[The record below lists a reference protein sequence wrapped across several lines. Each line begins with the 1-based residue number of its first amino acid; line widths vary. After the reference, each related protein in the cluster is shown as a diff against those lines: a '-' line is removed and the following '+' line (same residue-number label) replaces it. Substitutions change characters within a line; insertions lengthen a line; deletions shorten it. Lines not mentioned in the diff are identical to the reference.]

1 MTNFPTRIPDC
12 DHNHFKKIKA
22 TYLLLILNFWYR
34 LFNIKKQ
41 WHPKKS
47 LSAIKSKPDLTNDTL
62 ICVSSTKLAYNH
74 PFTIQRFYHPSV
86 SQRYSLLAIQLNYS
100 IICNSQLKITCTYIQ
115 HMKKSNF
122 FFCQKKV
129 YINICFL
136 LTPNQLIL
144 VIGPC

>member
-1 MTNFPTRIPDC
+1 MDAYFCFRLALRQPLETLTFIIRTGQAILVELIDLVNSVIIFVSNDFTQMTNFPTRIPDC

-34 LFNIKKQ
+34 LFNIKKK

-74 PFTIQRFYHPSV
+74 PFTIPRFYHPSV
-86 SQRYSLLAIQLNYS
+86 IPRYSSLAI
-100 IICNSQLKITCTYIQ
+100 
-115 HMKKSNF
+115 
-122 FFCQKKV
+122 
-129 YINICFL
+129 
-136 LTPNQLIL
+136 
-144 VIGPC
+144 